1 MSVGDLLVG
10 SRLHHVGLV
19 VADLDLAITNYQ
31 ALGFGAEDRFDVP
44 EQGIQAAFFPL
55 AQGAVELIQPTD
67 PEGAI
72 GRFMAKRG
80 EGFHHVAY
88 AVGDLDASLKQLAK
102 AGIELIDH
110 TPRIGGHGLMIAFV
124 HPRAC
129 NGVLT
134 ELVQDEGRA
143 GRRGHIERCM
153 ERLEPGVG
161 SSGGMLLPFTGSS
174 SPREAGG
181 SQMGGKAGG

>member
-1 MSVGDLLVG
+1 MSVRDLLAG

-19 VADLDLAITNYQ
+19 VSDLDAAIANYV
-31 ALGFGAEDRFDVP
+31 ALGFGDADRFDVP
-44 EQGIQAAFFPL
+44 EQGIRAAFFLL

-80 EGFHHVAY
+80 EGFHHAAY
-88 AVGDLDASLKQLAK
+88 AVDDLAASLDRLAN
-102 AGIELIDH
+102 AGIELIDGA
-110 TPRIGGHGLMIAFV
+110 PRIGGHGLLIAFI

-134 ELVQDEGRA
+134 ELVQ
-143 GRRGHIERCM
+143 ERV
-153 ERLEPGVG
+153 E
-161 SSGGMLLPFTGSS
+161 
-174 SPREAGG
+174 
-181 SQMGGKAGG
+181 